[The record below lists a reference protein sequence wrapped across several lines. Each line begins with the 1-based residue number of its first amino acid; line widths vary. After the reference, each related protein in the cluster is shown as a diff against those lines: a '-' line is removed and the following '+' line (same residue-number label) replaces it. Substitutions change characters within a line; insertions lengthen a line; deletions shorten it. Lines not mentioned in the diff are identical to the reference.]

1 MKELELKYGCN
12 PNQKPSRIYM
22 EQGELPLT
30 VLNGK
35 PGYINFLDAL
45 NGWQLVSELKRAT
58 GLPAATSFK
67 HVSPAGAAV
76 GLPLNDTLRKVYFV
90 GEQEL
95 SPLACAYARARG
107 ADRMSSFGDWIA
119 LSDVCDESTA
129 RLIKPEVSDGIIAPG
144 YTDEALA
151 LLKMKKKGNYNIVT
165 IDPAYRPAPIEH
177 KQVFGITFEQGRN
190 EFVIDENLLNDI
202 VTTNHDLPAD
212 AKRDLIVALIVLK
225 YTQSN
230 SVCYAKDGQ
239 AIGIGAGQQSR
250 IHCTRLAGQKADNWL
265 LRQHPRVLALPFVE
279 KIARADRD
287 NTIDV
292 FISDEPDEVLA
303 DGRWQ
308 RFFTERPEPLTKEE
322 EEKIQAVRDQLKE
335 QGLVA
340 FVADDA
346 VLPRESGISSRPM
359 KQSVAFTSPESLRVT
374 MQLPHRGA
382 VTGMGIPKGIT
393 LIVGGGYHGK
403 STLLTALELGVYNH
417 IAGDGREFVITDETA
432 LKLRSEDGRFIKDV
446 DISMFINDLPNGNDT
461 HHFSTE
467 DASGST
473 SQAAGIVEGMEAGS
487 RLFLLDED
495 TSATNFMVRD
505 AFMQKVVSPDKEPIT
520 PFLSRAR
527 DLYEQAGISTI
538 LVAGSSGAFFHIA
551 DTVIQMDRYK
561 PVDITKKAKAL
572 CKEFPISEEKPHPF
586 ALPHSHR
593 IMEKDKNG
601 ATKRR
606 DYRSGAVRKN
616 EPERLKL
623 KTMGTDGFA
632 IGKQTVDL
640 RYLEQLIDSEQTA
653 CLGMLLK
660 YAVEHLVDGKR
671 TIAEVVV
678 QLQKELETSGM
689 RFLAEN
695 GIVSGGYAMPRVQE
709 MYSCFNRYRV

>member
-1 MKELELKYGCN
+1 MQSDSNLRETLRSIDHKSYPAYKSLRGSYRFADYGLSIDHVQGDPFAAPSHVRVTVDAKAAAFPEYAMKNTRTRTALADELLRTFAAQINHFTFKAKGSGKSGLISVTHCGQEILTRTACEVNEKEITARFAVGFPAHGRTINARELEKILFTY
-12 PNQKPSRIYM
+12 
-22 EQGELPLT
+22 LPEC
-30 VLNGK
+30 VKHSFYYKN
-35 PGYINFLDAL
+35 LDARRIRDA
-45 NGWQLVSELKRAT
+45 VELAE
-58 GLPAATSFK
+58 
-67 HVSPAGAAV
+67 
-76 GLPLNDTLRKVYFV
+76 D
-90 GEQEL
+90 Q
-95 SPLACAYARARG
+95 
-107 ADRMSSFGDWIA
+107 
-119 LSDVCDESTA
+119 
-129 RLIKPEVSDGIIAPG
+129 
-144 YTDEALA
+144 
-151 LLKMKKKGNYNIVT
+151 
-165 IDPAYRPAPIEH
+165 
-177 KQVFGITFEQGRN
+177 
-190 EFVIDENLLNDI
+190 
-202 VTTNHDLPAD
+202 
-212 AKRDLIVALIVLK
+212 
-225 YTQSN
+225 
-230 SVCYAKDGQ
+230 
-239 AIGIGAGQQSR
+239 
-250 IHCTRLAGQKADNWL
+250 
-265 LRQHPRVLALPFVE
+265 
-279 KIARADRD
+279 
-287 NTIDV
+287 
-292 FISDEPDEVLA
+292 
-303 DGRWQ
+303 
-308 RFFTERPEPLTKEE
+308 
-322 EEKIQAVRDQLKE
+322 QAVRDQLKE

-446 DISMFINDLPNGNDT
+446 DISMFINDLPNGKDT

-689 RFLAEN
+689 HFLAEN